1 MSMKTAFIVSIVVA
15 IVFIIFFIIINLFK
29 KMKQKISGAKILE
42 ELKQLDKASGVVIL
56 EILKQLDYE
65 LYQTQG
71 FSHLSEEQWNWLI
84 YNFKSYNTKQ
94 KDSTFHNS
102 HICKWA
108 FDMLNCNNEVETYC
122 IKSGNCQYQK
132 NKLASSGKD
141 VTFCAM

>member
-1 MSMKTAFIVSIVVA
+1 MSTKTAFIVSIVVA
-15 IVFIIFFIIINLFK
+15 IVFIIFFIIINLLK
-29 KMKQKISGAKILE
+29 KMKQKVSDGKILE
-42 ELKQLDKASGVVIL
+42 E
-56 EILKQLDYE
+56 LKQLDYE

-108 FDMLNCNNEVETYC
+108 FDTLDCNNEIQTYC